1 MKGKLIC
8 DFLLYRYEKRKQ
20 EGKAERNRCCLKGSG
35 GIWLFWS
42 WYQQLPHTHRLSSSC
57 RLHGFPCSQDSN
69 NGSDSS
75 SSKCLRRNQN
85 VKCWWDQKG
94 SILIPSKT
102 FFLKKECVQ
111 LLALDSLIFT
121 GISCTPTVRQALFSA
136 HRDPH
141 HLRSPCFVHPHA
153 SETVADILLCCF
165 RVTGCSYSM
174 CLPKTSAHI

>member
-1 MKGKLIC
+1 MWFSSLQIWKKEARRQSWEKQMLPEGQRWHLVVLVLVPATPTHPQAIQ
-8 DFLLYRYEKRKQ
+8 FLPTTRFSLQSGLEQWIRLLQQQVPKKKPKR
-20 EGKAERNRCCLKGSG
+20 
-35 GIWLFWS
+35 
-42 WYQQLPHTHRLSSSC
+42 
-57 RLHGFPCSQDSN
+57 
-69 NGSDSS
+69 
-75 SSKCLRRNQN
+75 
-85 VKCWWDQKG
+85 KCWWDQKG